1 MTPRTI
7 ALLGVLTA
15 WVAALGFV
23 LSPVPNVE
31 LMTLSTFLA
40 GALLGVS
47 GGALVGSL
55 AMAIFSGLNP
65 YGMAPPPV
73 FVSQVIGLACV
84 GAVGGVVGL
93 RSLPLTPVTVVAF
106 AALGFVLTLFYDALT
121 NFGTAVVMGAFRNP
135 WPVLAG
141 GLAFSIW
148 HMVFNALFFA
158 IGAPPILELIRR
170 RRARL
175 LS

>member
-84 GAVGGVVGL
+84 GAVGGDIIGVIREHIL
-93 RSLPLTPVTVVAF
+93 CSCQKNRFSTRSLKV
-106 AALGFVLTLFYDALT
+106 
-121 NFGTAVVMGAFRNP
+121 
-135 WPVLAG
+135 
-141 GLAFSIW
+141 S
-148 HMVFNALFFA
+148 
-158 IGAPPILELIRR
+158 
-170 RRARL
+170 
-175 LS
+175 